1 MASEEDS
8 FANAASKKRVASR
21 QISKD
26 DDPDVEEE
34 TSLEGDTFRKAPD
47 SVLANR
53 RIVKVRRTGSN
64 AAAPP
69 AAVNPFASIRL
80 IPPAAAQPTPTEPS
94 PAAAE
99 PTPATEPTPTTEPIP
114 TEPTPAESQPEVS
127 SDVQAGEDK
136 SKEVIA
142 PPESATEAVA
152 VTVTETTT
160 ETASRIADESPKV
173 TTVNNEKVVDTKAV
187 TNGSSTAVVGATVPS
202 SETFQQASSAKNAF
216 SASFGTGFPTTTFG
230 SNQSTSGGFGALNG
244 GFSFGSGS
252 TFGSSLFGSANPALN
267 PVFEKTNGSNTFQ
280 LPATTSPA
288 APSSTTKITL
298 QEVPLE
304 TGEEKEK
311 AVFTADASLFE
322 FLDGGWKERGK
333 GEIKVSVPEDVQRKS
348 RLVMR
353 SKGNL
358 RLLLNANIFP
368 DMKITK
374 MDNRGVTFV
383 CANAT
388 AGGKEGFTTYA
399 LKLRDPQIAKD
410 FMSTV
415 EAHKGTATSTD

>member
-34 TSLEGDTFRKAPD
+34 APLEGDTFRKAPD
-47 SVLANR
+47 SVLASR
-53 RIVKVRRTGSN
+53 RIVKVRRTGGN
-64 AAAPP
+64 AAAAP
-69 AAVNPFASIRL
+69 AAANPFASIRL
-80 IPPAAAQPTPTEPS
+80 VPPSAEPK
-94 PAAAE
+94 PAE
-99 PTPATEPTPTTEPIP
+99 PTPAEPKPAE
-114 TEPTPAESQPEVS
+114 EPTPAEPKPAEEPTPAEPKPAEAAAPAEEAAPEPEGEGESKEEVQPE
-127 SDVQAGEDK
+127 
-136 SKEVIA
+136 
-142 PPESATEAVA
+142 AVT
-152 VTVTETTT
+152 VTVTETMTV
-160 ETASRIADESPKV
+160 TATADDESSKE
-173 TTVNNEKVVDTKAV
+173 TTVSEKVVEVVQPAAA
-187 TNGSSTAVVGATVPS
+187 TNGTSTLLS
-202 SETFQQASSAKNAF
+202 SETFQLASSAKNAF
-216 SASFGTGFPTTTFG
+216 SASFGSGFPATTTPFG
-230 SNQSTSGGFGALNG
+230 SNLSTSGGFGSLNG

-252 TFGSSLFGSANPALN
+252 AFGSSLFGSSTFGQAANPV
-267 PVFEKTNGSNTFQ
+267 VFEKTNGSST
-280 LPATTSPA
+280 AAAAASVSPA
-288 APSSTTKITL
+288 SAAPAKITL

-333 GEIKVSVPEDVQRKS
+333 GEIKVSVPDDTSRKS

-399 LKLRDPQIAKD
+399 LKLRDPQTAKD

>member
-1 MASEEDS
+1 M
-8 FANAASKKRVASR
+8 
-21 QISKD
+21 
-26 DDPDVEEE
+26 
-34 TSLEGDTFRKAPD
+34 
-47 SVLANR
+47 
-53 RIVKVRRTGSN
+53 
-64 AAAPP
+64 
-69 AAVNPFASIRL
+69 
-80 IPPAAAQPTPTEPS
+80 
-94 PAAAE
+94 
-99 PTPATEPTPTTEPIP
+99 
-114 TEPTPAESQPEVS
+114 
-127 SDVQAGEDK
+127 
-136 SKEVIA
+136 
-142 PPESATEAVA
+142 
-152 VTVTETTT
+152 
-160 ETASRIADESPKV
+160 
-173 TTVNNEKVVDTKAV
+173 
-187 TNGSSTAVVGATVPS
+187 
-202 SETFQQASSAKNAF
+202 
-216 SASFGTGFPTTTFG
+216 
-230 SNQSTSGGFGALNG
+230 NG

-252 TFGSSLFGSANPALN
+252 AFGSSLFGSGGFGQAANPA
-267 PVFEKTNGSNTFQ
+267 VFEKTNGSGTFQ
-280 LPATTSPA
+280 LGTGGSGSAASVSPA
-288 APSSTTKITL
+288 SVAPSTTKITL